1 MEIGDLVRLTLG
13 GWDNIVGVVVGRGL
27 VSTGRL
33 AQVRVLWG
41 TTGKSGTY
49 YVERLEV
56 INASR

>member
-13 GWDNIVGVVVGRGL
+13 GWDNIVGVVGRGL